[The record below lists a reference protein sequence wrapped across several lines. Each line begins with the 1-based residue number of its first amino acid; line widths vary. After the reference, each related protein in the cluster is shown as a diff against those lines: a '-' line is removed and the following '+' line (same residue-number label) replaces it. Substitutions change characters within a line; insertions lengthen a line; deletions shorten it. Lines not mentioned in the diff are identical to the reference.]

1 MTQQEIKYLD
11 NFVSLIEQLNP
22 IGSDISLDDVLLI
35 KDKSSNVAKSVT
47 VADLIGY
54 TGGSGT
60 ANRIV
65 KYTAGGQTES
75 ILLDNGNS
83 ILLDS
88 GKTIK
93 SASGLSVIDFG
104 TTGNNWIALDTFN
117 NSFTKG
123 WVYIDGVESSIG
135 FGDNVIV
142 TRNDVNSV
150 YSFTTGLLSQINI
163 ANPVISAA
171 VNHEMGVII
180 NSRNSRINAGV
191 VNTVVLGGNGN
202 YAKNSN
208 SVYVPN
214 ICYASDANFT
224 TVVSFDTPTVN
235 RFISFPDAGGTVA
248 LIEDLPQIITVSAT
262 LNFPAIGANSFEDL
276 TIAAPGTEVSDPVAL
291 GVENISMTNEVVFV
305 AFVSALNVVTVRAIN
320 TNGNTPNPVSG
331 FFQVKILK

>member
-1 MTQQEIKYLD
+1 
-11 NFVSLIEQLNP
+11 
-22 IGSDISLDDVLLI
+22 
-35 KDKSSNVAKSVT
+35 
-47 VADLIGY
+47 
-54 TGGSGT
+54 
-60 ANRIV
+60 
-65 KYTAGGQTES
+65 
-75 ILLDNGNS
+75 
-83 ILLDS
+83 
-88 GKTIK
+88 
-93 SASGLSVIDFG
+93 
-104 TTGNNWIALDTFN
+104 
-117 NSFTKG
+117 
-123 WVYIDGVESSIG
+123 
-135 FGDNVIV
+135 
-142 TRNDVNSV
+142 
-150 YSFTTGLLSQINI
+150 
-163 ANPVISAA
+163 
-171 VNHEMGVII
+171 MGVII